1 MINDLSFV
9 CVAVKDIQEA
19 TGRYRD
25 LFGLEVMV
33 PPTDNAELGF
43 RSTYLGN
50 GVKVIIELIEP
61 LGENSAVG
69 RFLEAR
75 GEGVYLITF
84 EVDSLQGAVNGV
96 RAEGGRV
103 TGIPEAQEAGADDMV
118 WVHPKS
124 THGVFVELLQKGHG
138 PMDGNP

>member
-9 CVAVKDIQEA
+9 CVAVRDIQEA
-19 TGRYRD
+19 TDRYRD
-25 LFGLEVMV
+25 LFDLQVMV
-33 PPTDNAELGF
+33 PPSDNTELGF

-50 GVKVIIELIEP
+50 GAVVIIELIEP
-61 LGENSAVG
+61 LGEDSAVG

-84 EVDSLQGAVNGV
+84 EVEDLKGAVKDV
-96 RAEGGRV
+96 RAKGGRV
-103 TGIPEAQEAGADDMV
+103 TGIPEDQEANAGDMV

-124 THGVFVELLQKGHG
+124 AHGVFIELLQKGHG
-138 PMDGNP
+138 PMDGGA